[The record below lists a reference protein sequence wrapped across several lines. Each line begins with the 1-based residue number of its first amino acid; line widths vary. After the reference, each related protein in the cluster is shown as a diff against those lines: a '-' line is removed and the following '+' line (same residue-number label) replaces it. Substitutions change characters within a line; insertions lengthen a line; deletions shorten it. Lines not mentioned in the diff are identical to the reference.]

1 MKKAPCK
8 DCPDRHQGCHSECEK
23 YIAFRK
29 ERDELNELRHQENE
43 KYYSKFAKHNRAL
56 AKRHEENRKGWH

>member
-23 YIAFRK
+23 YLEFRK

-43 KYYSKFAKHNRAL
+43 KYYGKFAKHNCAL
-56 AKRHEENRKGWH
+56 AKRHKENRKGWY